1 MVGKV
6 LINNEVKGR
15 TMNKKI
21 MFAGL
26 VVIMVALPALAVS
39 VCAKNSIVTVVLDP
53 TLGISGYTYNNAA
66 SVWKATASYGTI
78 TGISTCIA
86 TSGTFGVAN
95 PSVESPGGE
104 TTGGKCWCKMTHPM
118 ASRWVFNYDYGSA
131 SNCASDCTY
140 YCGFRVQYNGAL
152 RVGLFGSV
160 SQ

>member
-26 VVIMVALPALAVS
+26 GLIMVALPALAVS

-53 TLGISGYTYNNAA
+53 TVGISGYTYNNAA
-66 SVWKATASYGTI
+66 GTWKATASYGVI
-78 TGISTCIA
+78 TGISTCI
-86 TSGTFGVAN
+86 TKGGTQYAAD
-95 PSVESPGGE
+95 PTVESPGGE

-118 ASRWVFNYDYGSA
+118 ASRWVFRADYGSA
-131 SNCASDCTY
+131 SSCAGHCALA
-140 YCGFRVQYNGAL
+140 CGDRVQSDEAM